1 MNDTRDNSKNDSM
14 EAKKLR
20 RAKSVK
26 KAKVAQMAK
35 KKARPAA
42 TNRLENYYCTWKTT
56 EEVASPELGTV
67 EYVLMKS
74 RLTPQP
80 RWSAL
85 KFGDF

>member
-67 EYVLMKS
+67 DLDGPRLNSAMFELQTELDVLEE
-74 RLTPQP
+74 
-80 RWSAL
+80 
-85 KFGDF
+85 